1 MGQNIM
7 VLLLGELSGA
17 AVMAAVL
24 GSSISM
30 AFWFPLSKQPL
41 SRPQKACGQKLG
53 VLGHI
58 GLKHD
63 TAPALNTT

>member
-30 AFWFPLSKQPL
+30 AFWFPFTK
-41 SRPQKACGQKLG
+41 
-53 VLGHI
+53 
-58 GLKHD
+58 
-63 TAPALNTT
+63 